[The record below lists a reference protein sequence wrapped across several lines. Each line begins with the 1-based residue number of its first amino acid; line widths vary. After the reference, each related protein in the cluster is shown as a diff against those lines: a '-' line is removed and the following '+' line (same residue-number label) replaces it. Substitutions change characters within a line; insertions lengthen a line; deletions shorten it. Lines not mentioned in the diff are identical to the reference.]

1 MSGARW
7 FSAEGSGLKK
17 YGRSEIFFLLGVE
30 ICFLKPNVGSIHNK
44 FVVIREKHY
53 MTVEAHKET
62 IEFQAEV
69 SQVLNLVIR
78 SLYSNKEIFLRELI
92 SNASDA
98 AEKLRF
104 EALADD
110 ALYEGDPELK
120 IRVWVDKDAGT
131 LTVSDNGIG
140 MSRQEVMDTI
150 GTIAS
155 SGTKKFLENLSGD
168 ETSDS
173 QLIGQFG
180 VGFYSAF
187 IVADRVTLTTR
198 RAGMEPEHGVRWESD
213 GEGSYSIETVE
224 KEGRGTEV
232 TLHLREDDNEFLDS
246 WRLRQIIS
254 KFSDHLAIPIEMPK
268 EDTGAEE
275 EDKEKDKDREIEWEQ
290 VNKGIA
296 LWMRNKSEI
305 TDEEYKDF
313 YKSIAHDFED
323 PLAWSHNRVEGTNEY
338 TSLLYVPSRAP
349 FDLWDREQ
357 KHGVKLYV
365 RRVFIMDEVDK
376 LMPHYLRFVKGV
388 VDSDDL
394 PLNVSRELLQH
405 NRKIDTIRSA
415 NVKRILG
422 LLENM
427 AKNDPEKYQ
436 KFWDEFGKVLKEG
449 PAEDF
454 ANKERIVGLFRF
466 ASTKSEGDE
475 ETVSLDEY
483 IGRMAEKQEKI
494 YYITADSLAAARNS
508 PHLEIFKKKDIEVLL
523 MTDRVDEW
531 LMSHLTEY
539 KEKTFQSVTKGQ
551 LDLGELEAE
560 EDKEEQ
566 KKAEKAHK
574 KLLKGIKKALGE
586 KVKEVR
592 VSSRLVDSPACLVVD
607 DYDMSQNLARVLK
620 QLGQDAP
627 MPTPIMEL
635 NVEHPLV
642 ERLEK
647 ENDKDRYS
655 ELANLL
661 YDQALLAEGGQL
673 EDPAG
678 FVHRLNRL
686 MLDMS
691 DSK

>member
-1 MSGARW
+1 
-7 FSAEGSGLKK
+7 
-17 YGRSEIFFLLGVE
+17 
-30 ICFLKPNVGSIHNK
+30 
-44 FVVIREKHY
+44 

-62 IEFQAEV
+62 MEFQAEV

-104 EALADD
+104 EALSDD
-110 ALYEGDPELK
+110 ALYEDDPDLK
-120 IRVWVDKDAGT
+120 IRVWADQDAGT

-187 IVADRVTLTTR
+187 IVADKVTLTTR

-213 GEGSYSIETVE
+213 GEGSYSIETLE
-224 KEGRGTEV
+224 KASRGTEV
-232 TLHLREDDNEFLDS
+232 TLHLREDDKEFLDG
-246 WRLRQIIS
+246 WRLRQIIN

-268 EDTGAEE
+268 EMPSEE
-275 EDKEKDKDREIEWEQ
+275 EEETKDQDKEIEWEQ
-290 VNKGIA
+290 VNKGVA
-296 LWMRNKSEI
+296 LWMRNKSDI

-313 YKSIAHDFED
+313 YKSISHDFED
-323 PLAWSHNRVEGTNEY
+323 PLEWSHNRVEGTNEY
-338 TSLLYVPSRAP
+338 TSLLYIPSRAP

-365 RRVFIMDEVDK
+365 RRVFIMDEADK

-422 LLENM
+422 LLEKM
-427 AKNDPEKYQ
+427 AKNDAEKYQ
-436 KFWDEFGKVLKEG
+436 KFWTEFGKVLKEG

-454 ANKERIVGLFRF
+454 SNKERIAGLFRF
-466 ASTKSEGDE
+466 ASTKSEGDDE
-475 ETVSLDEY
+475 MVSLDEY
-483 IGRMAEKQEKI
+483 IERMAEKQEKI
-494 YYITADSLAAARNS
+494 YYITADTLAAARNS

-539 KEKTFQSVTKGQ
+539 KGKTFQSVTKGQ
-551 LDLGELEAE
+551 LDLGELEDE

-566 KKAEKAHK
+566 KKAEKEHK
-574 KLLKGIKKALGE
+574 KLLKGIRKALGE
-586 KVKEVR
+586 KIKEVR

-607 DYDMSQNLARVLK
+607 DYDMSQNLARVLQ

-642 ERLEK
+642 GRLEQ
-647 ENDKDRYS
+647 EDDKSRYA

-691 DSK
+691 ESK